1 MVIKANAEV
10 WTKDGVRLG
19 TARRWHYRPEEEVH
33 PEDLLFAS
41 YLEVENFDLGDS
53 FFVPDVY
60 LAGRRDG
67 NERVEVDATMK
78 EVEHW
83 TWTRRPDFVAVMRGR
98 AALLPEEPAP
108 EQAGR

>member
-19 TARRWHYRPEEEVH
+19 RARRWHYRPEEEVN

-41 YLEVENFDLGDS
+41 YLEVENFELGDV

-60 LAGRRDG
+60 LSDTEG
-67 NERVEVDATMK
+67 ERVVVDATMWQ
-78 EVEHW
+78 VERR
-83 TWTRRPDFVAVMRGR
+83 TWTRTPDFAAFGRGR
-98 AALLPEEPAP
+98 AVLLQEEAALAPA
-108 EQAGR
+108 AD